1 MCSCFNYSYLLEK
14 PSTLFNIQPIYL
26 AYFRYITINMLFY
39 FQVIDNYVGGRGII
53 SEKEANG
60 STVSNIY
67 VGAATIQDTGNYTC
81 EAPALATN
89 ASVNL
94 HVLVDGN
101 TQNVTVVFLELRS
114 TFSLSNVNLVRP
126 LEYSKL
132 LG

>member
-1 MCSCFNYSYLLEK
+1 M
-14 PSTLFNIQPIYL
+14 
-26 AYFRYITINMLFY
+26 
-39 FQVIDNYVGGRGII
+39 IDNYVGGRGII

-101 TQNVTVVFLELRS
+101 TQNVTLVVLELRS
-114 TFSLSNVNLVRP
+114 TFLQ
-126 LEYSKL
+126 SKC
-132 LG
+132 

>member
-1 MCSCFNYSYLLEK
+1 MLLINIASYWRSQVHTSFNM
-14 PSTLFNIQPIYL
+14 QPIYL

-101 TQNVTVVFLELRS
+101 TQNVTLVFLELRS
-114 TFSLSNVNLVRP
+114 TF
-126 LEYSKL
+126 YSQML
-132 LG
+132 I

>member
-1 MCSCFNYSYLLEK
+1 
-14 PSTLFNIQPIYL
+14 
-26 AYFRYITINMLFY
+26 MLFY

-114 TFSLSNVNLVRP
+114 NFLQSNVNLVRP
-126 LEYSKL
+126 LEYSRL

>member
-1 MCSCFNYSYLLEK
+1 
-14 PSTLFNIQPIYL
+14 
-26 AYFRYITINMLFY
+26 
-39 FQVIDNYVGGRGII
+39 
-53 SEKEANG
+53 
-60 STVSNIY
+60 

-114 TFSLSNVNLVRP
+114 TFF
-126 LEYSKL
+126 YSQML
-132 LG
+132 I

>member
-1 MCSCFNYSYLLEK
+1 M
-14 PSTLFNIQPIYL
+14 
-26 AYFRYITINMLFY
+26 
-39 FQVIDNYVGGRGII
+39 IDNYVGGRGII

-101 TQNVTVVFLELRS
+101 TQNATVVFLELQS
-114 TFSLSNVNLVRP
+114 TFFTVKCSFSWP
-126 LEYSKL
+126 F
-132 LG
+132 GIITTP

>member
-1 MCSCFNYSYLLEK
+1 
-14 PSTLFNIQPIYL
+14 
-26 AYFRYITINMLFY
+26 MLFY

-101 TQNVTVVFLELRS
+101 TQNVTLVFLEWRS
-114 TFSLSNVNLVRP
+114 TFLQSNVNLVRP
-126 LEYSKL
+126 LEYSRL

>member
-1 MCSCFNYSYLLEK
+1 
-14 PSTLFNIQPIYL
+14 
-26 AYFRYITINMLFY
+26 MLFY

-101 TQNVTVVFLELRS
+101 TQNVTQVFLELRS
-114 TFSLSNVNLVRP
+114 TFLQSNVNLVRP
-126 LEYSKL
+126 LEYSRL

>member
-1 MCSCFNYSYLLEK
+1 MINIASYWR
-14 PSTLFNIQPIYL
+14 SQVHTLFNMQPIYL
-26 AYFRYITINMLFY
+26 AYFRYITINMRFY
-39 FQVIDNYVGGRGII
+39 FQVIDNYVGGRGIL

-101 TQNVTVVFLELRS
+101 TQNVTQVFLELRS
-114 TFSLSNVNLVRP
+114 TFLQSNVNLVRP
-126 LEYSKL
+126 LEYSRF

>member
-1 MCSCFNYSYLLEK
+1 M
-14 PSTLFNIQPIYL
+14 
-26 AYFRYITINMLFY
+26 
-39 FQVIDNYVGGRGII
+39 IDNYVGGRGII

-101 TQNVTVVFLELRS
+101 TQNVTVVFLELQS
-114 TFSLSNVNLVRP
+114 TFLQSNVHLVKDSYRCGWNTP
-126 LEYSKL
+126 H
-132 LG
+132 

>member
-1 MCSCFNYSYLLEK
+1 MINIATYWRSQVHTSFNM
-14 PSTLFNIQPIYL
+14 QPIYL

-101 TQNVTVVFLELRS
+101 TQNVTQVFLELRS
-114 TFSLSNVNLVRP
+114 TFLQSNVNLVRP
-126 LEYSKL
+126 LEYSRF

>member
-1 MCSCFNYSYLLEK
+1 
-14 PSTLFNIQPIYL
+14 
-26 AYFRYITINMLFY
+26 MLFY

-101 TQNVTVVFLELRS
+101 TQNVTLVFLELRS
-114 TFSLSNVNLVRP
+114 TFLQSNVNLVRP
-126 LEYSKL
+126 LEYSRL

>member
-1 MCSCFNYSYLLEK
+1 
-14 PSTLFNIQPIYL
+14 
-26 AYFRYITINMLFY
+26 MLFY

-101 TQNVTVVFLELRS
+101 TQNVTLVFLELQS
-114 TFSLSNVNLVRP
+114 TFFLQSNVNLVRP
-126 LEYSKL
+126 LEYSRL

>member
-1 MCSCFNYSYLLEK
+1 
-14 PSTLFNIQPIYL
+14 
-26 AYFRYITINMLFY
+26 MLFY

-114 TFSLSNVNLVRP
+114 TFLQSNVNLVRP
-126 LEYSKL
+126 LEYSRL

>member
-1 MCSCFNYSYLLEK
+1 
-14 PSTLFNIQPIYL
+14 
-26 AYFRYITINMLFY
+26 MLFY

-101 TQNVTVVFLELRS
+101 TQNVTIVFLELQS
-114 TFSLSNVNLVRP
+114 TFFLQSNVNLVRS
-126 LEYSKL
+126 LEYSRR

>member
-1 MCSCFNYSYLLEK
+1 MQKYGII
-14 PSTLFNIQPIYL
+14 FNIQPTYIYTK
-26 AYFRYITINMLFY
+26 YFRYITIKMLFY

-114 TFSLSNVNLVRP
+114 TFLQSNVNLVRP
-126 LEYSKL
+126 LEYSRL

>member
-1 MCSCFNYSYLLEK
+1 
-14 PSTLFNIQPIYL
+14 
-26 AYFRYITINMLFY
+26 MLFY

-101 TQNVTVVFLELRS
+101 TQNVTLVFLELRS
-114 TFSLSNVNLVRP
+114 TFLQSNINLVRP
-126 LEYSKL
+126 LEYSRL